1 MNKRRFFRMV
11 FGGAAGIA
19 ALASPYL
26 ASAAIVPCDTNCGFS
41 DLITLAQ
48 NVVHF
53 LLFDLAMPL
62 AAIAF
67 VYVGWIF
74 LTEGSNEGSIKKA
87 KSAGLAALIGLIVAF
102 GAWAIVKVVVSVL
115 FDSSQIPVDLSLSQP
130 QYGTIIASYE

>member
-1 MNKRRFFRMV
+1 MHKKRFSHRV
-11 FGGAAGIA
+11 FQGVAGFTA
-19 ALASPYL
+19 FAVPAFVN
-26 ASAAIVPCDTNCGFS
+26 AAIVPCDTNCGFN

-74 LTEGSNEGSIKKA
+74 LTEGANEGSIKKA

-102 GAWAIVKVVVSVL
+102 GAWAIVKVVVAVL
-115 FDSSQIPVDLSLSQP
+115 FDSSQIPVDLSLNQP
-130 QYGTIIASYE
+130 PHGNMIALYE